1 MAQPFPHQSGR
12 RTADSLAIAALVL
25 ALVCYVAHWVWVW
38 VEYSR
43 FHWTDGAILVA
54 GILMIL
60 APAIWLAA
68 SGRQVARVAGGIG
81 AGTVVLEM
89 LSYILNSLSG
99 NISWSSWSAGGWLTI
114 PCMLFVLGA
123 IVALLAASSEAEK
136 GSLPQPPVGP
146 WPQPPMPGV
155 QPPAGY
161 PGQHQ
166 PPPQYQQPQYQQY
179 HQYQQS
185 PPQWP
190 QQ

>member
-1 MAQPFPHQSGR
+1 MAQPFPHRSGR
-12 RTADSLAIAALVL
+12 RAADSLAIAALVL

-43 FHWTDGAILVA
+43 FQWTDGAILVA

-68 SGRQVARVAGGIG
+68 SGKQVARVAGGIG

-123 IVALLAASSEAEK
+123 VVALLAASSEAEK
-136 GSLPQPPVGP
+136 GSSPQPPAGP
-146 WPQPPMPGV
+146 WQPQPPMPGV

-166 PPPQYQQPQYQQY
+166 PPPQYQQY
-179 HQYQQS
+179 HQYQQP